1 MGVPTSAIE
10 QITVVTGVFLQNME
24 MLTGGVIEVTTKG
37 PSNKLFGSFEYES
50 SRLFDDYNYDLLGF
64 ACFRTYFFRKTKSDG
79 TKGNSVVG
87 FFLSGELRNVDDS
100 DPSAIGIWKV
110 KNQ

>member
-1 MGVPTSAIE
+1 M
-10 QITVVTGVFLQNME
+10 
-24 MLTGGVIEVTTKG
+24 TTKG
-37 PSNKLFGSFEYES
+37 PSNKLFGSLEYES

-64 ACFRTYFFRKTKSDG
+64 VFSGPIFRKTKSDG

-100 DPSAIGIWKV
+100 DPSAIGMWKV
-110 KNQ
+110 KDNKLQELKATPFVIAPNAVGFLSTSDFLI

>member
-10 QITVVTGVFLQNME
+10 QITVVTGGLPAKYGDA
-24 MLTGGVIEVTTKG
+24 TGGVIEVTTKG

-64 ACFRTYFFRKTKSDG
+64 AVSGPILEKLNQMEQKEIQLLDSFFQE
-79 TKGNSVVG
+79 N
-87 FFLSGELRNVDDS
+87 
-100 DPSAIGIWKV
+100 
-110 KNQ
+110 